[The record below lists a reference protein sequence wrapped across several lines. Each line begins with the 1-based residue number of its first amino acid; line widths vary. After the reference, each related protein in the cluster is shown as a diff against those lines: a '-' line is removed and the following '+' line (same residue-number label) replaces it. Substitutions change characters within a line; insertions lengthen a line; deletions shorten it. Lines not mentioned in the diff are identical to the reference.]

1 MPGHETPTQPPSTP
15 PPSGASQAPPPPPG
29 YTYGWV
35 PTPEVAPSKTAQ
47 PTGGMPDWAKN
58 RKTLVIVLGLLGFFL
73 LSNLFDKPQASQT
86 RKSTNPIAG
95 TRLTPKEQID
105 AANRANQETA
115 RLAKNNAELQKRQNE
130 AGGSTANGTNGTT
143 STAGTNTSAGSASG
157 NTGQPSETQ
166 KMLDQIR
173 AERLKQQYTSL
184 WTSPIAAT
192 WEPPQTALANSNP
205 VLTGTITAPGVKAMP
220 ASAELKTTETKGAA
234 DPDPDP
240 NNKQFPYD
248 HSTGPYHVVQ
258 KGTLIDATLLM
269 DLDGER
275 GGPVVAQIGKDD
287 PVYVKQTD
295 TLLLP
300 EGTTVIGTA
309 QPVSSGG
316 QRLLGVSFDSLVMQD
331 GYALSLK
338 KPMAGLSQDGK
349 GGLEGEV
356 KTHWPSKLGW
366 SFAIGAIQGISS
378 GAIGYGNNSGPA
390 VILRSPGAD
399 VSQLFGGILN
409 RPNSVKIPAGSR
421 IKIILTDDLNDV
433 PEWANHQM
441 KAGAL

>member
-1 MPGHETPTQPPSTP
+1 MLEQEKATPASESQPQ
-15 PPSGASQAPPPPPG
+15 SGASQAPPPPPG

-35 PTPEVAPSKTAQ
+35 QTPSAPAPQTAQ
-47 PTGGMPDWAKN
+47 PTGGMPEWAKGK
-58 RKTLVIVLGLLGFFL
+58 RTLWIILAVLGFYL
-73 LSNLFDKPQASQT
+73 LSNLFEKPQPPQT
-86 RKSTNPIAG
+86 KKPVNPAFG

-105 AANRANQETA
+105 ATTKANQEAA
-115 RLAKNNAELQKRQNE
+115 RLEKNNAELHKRQGE
-130 AGGSTANGTNGTT
+130 VTGSTANSTT
-143 STAGTNTSAGSASG
+143 TTAGTTTNAGSSSA
-157 NTGQPSETQ
+157 NPAPPSETQ

-173 AERLKQQYTSL
+173 AERIKQQYTSL

-192 WEPPQTALANSNP
+192 WEPPQTTLTDSNP
-205 VLTGTITAPGVKAMP
+205 AVTGTINAPSAKGNP
-220 ASAELKTTETKGAA
+220 APAETKATA
-234 DPDPDP
+234 DPDP

-248 HSTGPYHVVQ
+248 HSTGPYHVIQ

-287 PVYVKQTD
+287 QVYVKQTD
-295 TLLLP
+295 VLLLP
-300 EGTTVIGTA
+300 EGTTLIGTA
-309 QPVSSGG
+309 QSVASGN

-331 GYALSLK
+331 GYALALT
-338 KPMAGLSQDGK
+338 KPVMGLSQDGK

-366 SFAIGAIQGISS
+366 SFAVGAIQGISS
-378 GAIGYGNNSGPA
+378 GAIGFGNNSGPA

-399 VSQLFGGILN
+399 LSQLFGGILN
-409 RPNSVKIPAGSR
+409 RPNGVKIPAGTR
-421 IKIILTDDLNDV
+421 IKIILMDDLNDV
-433 PEWANHQM
+433 PESANHQM